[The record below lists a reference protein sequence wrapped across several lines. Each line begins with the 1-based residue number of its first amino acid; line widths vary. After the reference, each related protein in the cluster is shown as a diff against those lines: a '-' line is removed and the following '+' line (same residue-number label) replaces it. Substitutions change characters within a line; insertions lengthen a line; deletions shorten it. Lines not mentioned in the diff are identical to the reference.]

1 MLGCQLQLA
10 SPPQQGQPMWSV
22 LGMDLGRD
30 IWGRQRSVAGRGE
43 ANVDPDKEEVASL
56 CHTRAAQRDRD
67 EARTM
72 GGLGSPGVC

>member
-1 MLGCQLQLA
+1 M
-10 SPPQQGQPMWSV
+10 
-22 LGMDLGRD
+22 
-30 IWGRQRSVAGRGE
+30 AGRGE

-72 GGLGSPGVC
+72 RGLGSPGVC